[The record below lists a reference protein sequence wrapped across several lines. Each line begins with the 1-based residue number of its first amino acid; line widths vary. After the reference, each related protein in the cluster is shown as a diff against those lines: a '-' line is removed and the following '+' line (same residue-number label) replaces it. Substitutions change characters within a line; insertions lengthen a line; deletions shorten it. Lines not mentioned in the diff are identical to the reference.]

1 MKINNSI
8 SDTHVRIR
16 MEVRNLQNQSF
27 GLDTLRRRLTGYWYR
42 CGTGVVKKMLETG

>member
-8 SDTHVRIR
+8 SDIHVRIR
-16 MEVRNLQNQSF
+16 MEVRNLQNQSWF
-27 GLDTLRRRLTGYWYR
+27 DTLRRRLTGYWYQ